1 MTNKEKT
8 SELKK
13 EYYDMLRSIGGHAL
27 DHVLLDMASW
37 KDNEFMTALTE
48 TDIKDFP
55 SYYEFVE
62 YIRKR
67 LNIEAL
73 CQTKNL

>member
-8 SELKK
+8 TELKK
-13 EYYDMLRSIGGHAL
+13 QYYDMLQSIGGHAL

-48 TDIKDFP
+48 TDIKNFP
-55 SYYEFVE
+55 SYYEFLE

-73 CQTKNL
+73 CQTENL